1 MALQIFIVVRAGPGD
16 EHDLPRPQVLQHGLH
31 CGGYAARTQD
41 QGLFAPE
48 LRPGGAEHIGKSVVV
63 GIVAQKSSV
72 LLPDDGVHAADAP
85 GLVGEGLTEGDHR
98 LFIGDGHVQ
107 PLKSPVGEEV
117 SQLLRLLF
125 HQPVVISGQLLVN
138 GGRKAVAQLLP
149 QQAIFQLAHI
159 SR

>member
-16 EHDLPRPQVLQHGLH
+16 EYDLPRPHVLQHGLH
-31 CGGYAARTQD
+31 CEGHAAGAQD

-48 LRPGGAEHIGKSVVV
+48 LRPGGAEHIGKAVVV
-63 GIVAQKSSV
+63 GIVAQKGAV

-85 GLVGEGLTEGDHR
+85 GLVGQSPAEGDHR

-107 PLKSPVGEEV
+107 PLKRTVGKEV
-117 SQLLRLLF
+117 CQLLRLFL
-125 HQPVVISGQLLVN
+125 HQLVVIPGQLPVD
-138 GGRKAVAQLLP
+138 GWGKAVAQLLP